1 MQLQMWN
8 PEEAGKAVNIL
19 LVKARQNNGQETL
32 SEVWKNGTEISNMG
46 KIATHVIKQ
55 QNNMQNYCL

>member
-1 MQLQMWN
+1 MWLQMWN

-32 SEVWKNGTEISNMG
+32 SEVWKNGTEISTTVWKNSNPCY
-46 KIATHVIKQ
+46 KAAK
-55 QNNMQNYCL
+55 

>member
-1 MQLQMWN
+1 MRLQMWN

-32 SEVWKNGTEISNMG
+32 SEVWKNGTEISTTVWKNSNPCY
-46 KIATHVIKQ
+46 KAAK
-55 QNNMQNYCL
+55 